1 MRMIS
6 ILAGVVLVV
15 QPVSVFAQGQGNQG
29 QGKQGQSN
37 QGQGNQGQGNGQ
49 QVERGPQAQG
59 NRGNGPANS
68 PTPRMGAANAG
79 RNAQPAS
86 ENRGNGQP
94 QRAQSAQGQGQG
106 QGQNQRR
113 AAQGDAAI
121 PLPAQ
126 ARRVSDRVMRTVEGG
141 RYAWHNPG
149 FDGCPPGLQQKNN
162 GCLPPGQARKLSGGN
177 DRDLRWYR
185 YSDWFRSGTDSD
197 WRYDRGY
204 AYLVDPR
211 TNLITSALPLLGGA
225 LFGGNSW
232 PANYASYQLNPYQ
245 TNYYGS
251 GSSFDYRVA
260 NGAVFAVDPETQLIQ
275 SIAGLITGDDWSVG
289 SRMPPGYDV
298 YNVPTGYRDRYS
310 DNSSSLYRYNDG
322 YVYEVDP
329 TTQIVRSLIELVV

>member
-29 QGKQGQSN
+29 QGN
-37 QGQGNQGQGNGQ
+37 QGQGNQVQGNGQ
-49 QVERGPQAQG
+49 QVERGPQAQS
-59 NRGNGPANS
+59 NRGNGPANNQ
-68 PTPRMGAANAG
+68 TPRMGAANAG
-79 RNAQPAS
+79 RNAQPAN

-94 QRAQSAQGQGQG
+94 QRAQSEQGPGQGQG

-141 RYAWHNPG
+141 RYAWRSPG
-149 FDGCPPGLQQKNN
+149 FEGCPPGLQQKNN
-162 GCLPPGQARKLSGGN
+162 GCLPPGQARKLSGSN

-185 YSDWFRSGTDSD
+185 YSDWFRTGGDRD

-251 GSSFDYRVA
+251 GSSYDYRVA